1 MRDEQSVPKTWA
13 EKAAEIL
20 ADCEEGQFS
29 EPAVIGRQTRKVIA
43 VLGRKLGDRPCRGSH
58 R

>member
-29 EPAVIGRQTRKVIA
+29 EPAVIGRPPLKVVPEPEWRERARFQHERI
-43 VLGRKLGDRPCRGSH
+43 H
-58 R
+58 